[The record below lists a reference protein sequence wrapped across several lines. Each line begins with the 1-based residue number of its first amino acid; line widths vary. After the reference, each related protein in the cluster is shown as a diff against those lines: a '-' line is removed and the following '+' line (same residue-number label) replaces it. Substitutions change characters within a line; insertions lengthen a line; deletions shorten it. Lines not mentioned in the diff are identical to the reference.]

1 MAYYLNFPIVL
12 LENIFTDKDD
22 CLDFIIGFVVYQ
34 RAHQLFGEVNTGFMK
49 LAADDLFIILGNS
62 QRDIKEA
69 KAYLKVAP
77 NPNNLGPYVG
87 VNKDIIF
94 DYYKNDK
101 TEFQIAAFCAFCAVR
116 SILGKKVSCKTNK
129 ALIHARMFGYRS
141 TKQMPDKMTAIQKKY
156 LNRYHMDK
164 LIQELELNWHLKLFG
179 GHCRGFYLSFDLSH
193 CDLAM
198 EHNKAKKKVKVD
210 ALKEKKKAALDFVKS
225 ISKAASPSATGKQLY
240 SIKTA

>member
-1 MAYYLNFPIVL
+1 MATYLNFPIML
-12 LENIFTDKDD
+12 IKNIFLEKRS
-22 CLDFIIGFVVYQ
+22 CINFIIGFSIYQ
-34 RAHQLFGEVNTGFMK
+34 KASNEYEQVTAECMDDV
-49 LAADDLFIILGNS
+49 ADELNINLGNS
-62 QRDIKEA
+62 KRHLQLCHSFIKKLNSPDDLGAFVGINNDI
-69 KAYLKVAP
+69 L
-77 NPNNLGPYVG
+77 
-87 VNKDIIF
+87 F
-94 DYYKNDK
+94 DYLKNDK

-116 SILGKKVSCKTNK
+116 SILGKKVFCKTNK

-141 TKQMPDKMTAIQKKY
+141 AKQLPDKMTEIQKKY

-225 ISKAASPSATGKQLY
+225 KSKSESPSATEKQLY